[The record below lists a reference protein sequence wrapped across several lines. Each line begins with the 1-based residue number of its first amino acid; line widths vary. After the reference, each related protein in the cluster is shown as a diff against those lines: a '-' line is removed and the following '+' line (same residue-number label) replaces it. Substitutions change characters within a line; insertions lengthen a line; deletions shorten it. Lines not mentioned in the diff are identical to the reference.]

1 MNTTEKLSP
10 QSASAF
16 GTSSHKNTKLCKVR
30 SRKISRS
37 LPPFAALIFLLFVT
51 AVAAFAQE
59 PRTGGF
65 TIFDVPGAGKQAGQ
79 GTLALSINAS
89 GEVTG
94 YYVDDRYVSHGF
106 VRSAAGTITEFNVN
120 GAGTKGNQGTEPC
133 CINDSGVISGSIID
147 GGNTFR
153 GFVSTDTGAATIY
166 SAPKAGTGVRDDLN
180 LGTYGGAINDSNT
193 VTGSYI
199 DGKGVCH
206 GFIRSSS
213 GTITTFD
220 VSGAGDGFFEGTI
233 GNGINSAGTVVGYDA
248 NDSDAY
254 EGYVR
259 AASGQIQTVQVKGAG
274 TGQGQGTH
282 VLNINDAGTLMG
294 YYGSASAGG
303 AFVLTSSGRMTKFN
317 CSTAFGTNAESVN
330 SSGTVAGLYVDH
342 QFVTH
347 GFTRE
352 AGNTDCN
359 VLDAPGAGA
368 GIGLGTFVQLMN
380 DSGEIVGYFVDSNG
394 VSHGFIWTP

>member
-1 MNTTEKLSP
+1 MHMTEKLSP

-16 GTSSHKNTKLCKVR
+16 GTRSHKTNLHKV
-30 SRKISRS
+30 SRS
-37 LPPFAALIFLLFVT
+37 LRNFMAFVFLLSIVVLFI
-51 AVAAFAQE
+51 AGMAAMAQE
-59 PRTGGF
+59 HATGGF
-65 TIFDVPGAGKQAGQ
+65 QMIDVPGAGKQTGQ

-94 YYVDDRYVSHGF
+94 YYIDDRYVSHGF
-106 VRSAAGTITEFNVN
+106 VRSASGTITEFNVN

-147 GGNTFR
+147 AGNTFH
-153 GFVSTDTGAATIY
+153 GFVFTNAGAETIY

-199 DGKGVCH
+199 DEKGVCH

-213 GTITTFD
+213 GTITTFN

-233 GNGINSAGTVVGYDA
+233 GNGINSTGTVVGYAA

-259 AASGQIQTVQVKGAG
+259 AAAGQIEPVQVKGAG
-274 TGQGQGTH
+274 TGKGQGTH
-282 VLNINDAGTLMG
+282 VLNINNAGTLMG
-294 YYGSASAGG
+294 YYGSSSAGG
-303 AFVLTSSGRMTKFN
+303 AFVLTSSGELTRFN
-317 CSTAFGTNAESVN
+317 CSGAFGTNAYSVD
-330 SSGTVAGLYVDH
+330 SSGVVAGVYIDH

-352 AGNTDCN
+352 AGSSKCN

-380 DSGEIVGYFVDSNG
+380 DSGELVGYIVDSNG
-394 VSHGFIWTP
+394 VGHGFVWTP